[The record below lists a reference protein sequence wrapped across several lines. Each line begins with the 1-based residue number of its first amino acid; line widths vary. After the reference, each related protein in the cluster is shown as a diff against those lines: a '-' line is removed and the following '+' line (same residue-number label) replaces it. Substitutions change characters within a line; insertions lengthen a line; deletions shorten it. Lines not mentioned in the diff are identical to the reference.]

1 MSPLGCF
8 HYHQSLQASAST
20 TVVVCLWAAVGQH
33 WRCTL
38 CLAVRLKVPLTC
50 QVTAWV
56 GQNRIL
62 APGMCVC
69 LCVCLLQPG
78 LARTV
83 FLHQKCVCVFVRV
96 RVCVSYSQGWPEP
109 YSCTRDVCVCACL
122 CVCVSYSQGWPEPHK
137 RTEYNVAAFNVIIPY
152 SKYCFHY
159 HQSLQARPYTT
170 VCI

>member
-69 LCVCLLQPG
+69 VCVFVRVCVSYSQGWPKPYSCTRDVCVFVCGSLTARVGQNRILAPEMCVCVCACACVCLLQPG

-83 FLHQKCVCVFVRV
+83 FLHQGCVCLCVFV
-96 RVCVSYSQGWPEP
+96 
-109 YSCTRDVCVCACL
+109 CL
-122 CVCVSYSQGWPEPHK
+122 CV
-137 RTEYNVAAFNVIIPY
+137 
-152 SKYCFHY
+152 
-159 HQSLQARPYTT
+159 L
-170 VCI
+170 